1 MKKLLVLSVI
11 ACVML
16 MNACQDES
24 GKVKALQSQVDS
36 LEKQLADTYK
46 PGFGEFMSGIL
57 VHHAKL
63 WFAGLNQNWK
73 LADFEVHE
81 IMEALDDIQ
90 KYQSEREE
98 SKLISTLDPA
108 IEGVNAAI
116 AKKDLDAFKTSYESL
131 TDACNTCHQNVH
143 YEFNRVKIPDQ
154 PPFSNQIFKIENT
167 R

>member
-1 MKKLLVLSVI
+1 MKKISVLFIVAMII
-11 ACVML
+11 AL
-16 MNACQDES
+16 NACQNQTSEVTELKS
-24 GKVKALQSQVDS
+24 RVDS

-46 PGFGEFMSGIL
+46 PGFGEFMSGIQ

-81 IMEALDDIQ
+81 ISEALEDLQ
-90 KYQSEREE
+90 KYQAEREE
-98 SKLISTLDPA
+98 TRLIPTLNPA
-108 IEGVNAAI
+108 IESVNEAI
-116 AKKDLDAFKTSYESL
+116 KKQDVASFKSGFISL
-131 TDACNTCHQNVH
+131 TEACNNCHRNVN
-143 YEFNRVKIPDQ
+143 YEFNIVKIPDG